1 VANLVEQL
9 READDHTA
17 LSSHFQKT
25 EEIMKPKIGF
35 IGVGIMGRHMASHL
49 LEAGYQVV
57 AYDAVSEAI
66 DFVAAKGAEPGG
78 SCRDVAERSDLVISM
93 VPDSPDVEQVALGK
107 DGIVEAA
114 RAGLI
119 YVDMSTIAP
128 GVAVEV
134 AEVLGLKGVRCL
146 DAPVSGGEAGAVN
159 ATLSIMVGGPEDLF
173 DEVKPVFEVMGKTV
187 TLCGANG
194 AGQTVKA
201 CNQIQVALNVIGMAE
216 AFVLGA
222 KAGVDPAIILQVLS
236 GGYAQ
241 TRVMDVRGP
250 KLIKGEFEPGFK
262 SRFHYKDLNIIMETA
277 KELNV
282 PLPATAIAH
291 TMFNAMLASGR
302 GDLDHSAVI
311 NIIEDLAKV
320 EARTSQE

>member
-1 VANLVEQL
+1 
-9 READDHTA
+9 
-17 LSSHFQKT
+17 
-25 EEIMKPKIGF
+25 MKPRIGF

-49 LEAGYQVV
+49 LEAGYQLV
-57 AYDAVSEAI
+57 AYDVVPEAL
-66 DFVAAKGAEPGG
+66 DFVVSKGAEKGE
-78 SCRDVAERSDLVISM
+78 SCKDVAARSDLVISM
-93 VPDSPDVEQVALGK
+93 VPDSPDVEKAALGE
-107 DGIVEAA
+107 DGIIEAA
-114 RAGLI
+114 RDGLI

-128 GVAVEV
+128 GVAIKV
-134 AEVLGLKGVRCL
+134 AEELAAKGVRCL
-146 DAPVSGGEAGAVN
+146 DAPVSGGETGAMN
-159 ATLSIMVGGPEDLF
+159 ATLSIMVGGPADLF
-173 DEVKPVFEVMGKTV
+173 DEVKPVLGIMGKTI
-187 TLCGANG
+187 TLCGGNG

-201 CNQIQVALNVIGMAE
+201 CNQIQVALNFVGMAE

-282 PLPATAIAH
+282 PLPATAVAH
-291 TMFNAMLASGR
+291 TLFTAMLASGR

>member
-1 VANLVEQL
+1 
-9 READDHTA
+9 
-17 LSSHFQKT
+17 
-25 EEIMKPKIGF
+25 MKPRIGF
-35 IGVGIMGRHMASHL
+35 IGVGIMGQHMASHL
-49 LEAGYQVV
+49 LEAGYQLV
-57 AYDAVSEAI
+57 AYDIVPSALDKV
-66 DFVAAKGAEPGG
+66 VAKGAQRGE
-78 SCRDVAERSDLVISM
+78 SCQDVAARSDLVISM
-93 VPDSPDVEQVALGK
+93 VPDSPDVEKLALGEG
-107 DGIVEAA
+107 GIVEAA

-128 GVAVEV
+128 GVAIRV
-134 AEVLGLKGVRCL
+134 AEELGKKGVRCL
-146 DAPVSGGEAGAVN
+146 DAPVSGGETGAQN

-173 DEVKPVFEVMGKTV
+173 SEVKPVFEVMGKTI
-187 TLCGANG
+187 TLCGGNG

-201 CNQIQVALNVIGMAE
+201 CNQIQVALNFVGMAE

-250 KLIKGEFEPGFK
+250 KLVKGEFEPGFK
-262 SRFHYKDLNIIMETA
+262 SKFHYKDLNIIMETA

-282 PLPATAIAH
+282 PLPCTAVAH
-291 TMFNAMLASGR
+291 TLFNAMMASGR

-311 NIIEDLAKV
+311 NVIEDLAKI
-320 EARTSQE
+320 EARTSLE

>member
-1 VANLVEQL
+1 
-9 READDHTA
+9 
-17 LSSHFQKT
+17 
-25 EEIMKPKIGF
+25 
-35 IGVGIMGRHMASHL
+35 
-49 LEAGYQVV
+49 
-57 AYDAVSEAI
+57 
-66 DFVAAKGAEPGG
+66 
-78 SCRDVAERSDLVISM
+78 
-93 VPDSPDVEQVALGK
+93 
-107 DGIVEAA
+107 
-114 RAGLI
+114 
-119 YVDMSTIAP
+119 
-128 GVAVEV
+128 
-134 AEVLGLKGVRCL
+134 
-146 DAPVSGGEAGAVN
+146 VN

-201 CNQIQVALNVIGMAE
+201 CNQIQVALNFIGMAE